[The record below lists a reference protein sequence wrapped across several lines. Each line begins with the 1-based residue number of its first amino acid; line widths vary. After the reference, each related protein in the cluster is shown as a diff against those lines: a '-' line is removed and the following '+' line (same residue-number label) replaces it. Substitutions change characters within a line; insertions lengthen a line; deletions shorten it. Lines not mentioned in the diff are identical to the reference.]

1 MLTQFVIHNWYL
13 FAALAV
19 IIFLIAAGPISLRMH
34 GVKNANAA
42 QTVQLINREN
52 GVVVDVREPQEFQ
65 SGHIP
70 NAINLPL
77 SSLKTRTQDL
87 ERHKSK
93 PIVMACRS
101 GQRSVKGAIILR
113 QQGFPVV
120 YTLAG
125 GLQAW
130 ERDSLP
136 VEK

>member
-1 MLTQFVIHNWYL
+1 MQFVIHNWYL

-19 IIFLIAAGPISLRMH
+19 ILFLIVAGPISMHLH
-34 GVKNANAA
+34 GVKNANVA
-42 QTVQLINREN
+42 QAVQLINRED
-52 GVVVDVREPQEFQ
+52 GVVVDVREPNEFQ
-65 SGHIP
+65 NGRIP

-77 SSLKTRTQDL
+77 SSLKSRTNDL
-87 ERHKSK
+87 VRYKDK
-93 PIVMACRS
+93 PLVVACRS
-101 GQRSVKGAIILR
+101 GQRSVKGAVILR

-130 ERDSLP
+130 ERDNLP